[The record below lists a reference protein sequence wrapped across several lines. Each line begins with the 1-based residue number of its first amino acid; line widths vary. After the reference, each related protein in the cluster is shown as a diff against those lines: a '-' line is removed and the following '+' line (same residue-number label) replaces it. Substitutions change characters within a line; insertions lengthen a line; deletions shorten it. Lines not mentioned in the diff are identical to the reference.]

1 MKKMRNSYFPGVVAA
16 MLIIGLVISAVWM
29 VRKNQAKENPLPE
42 KLTVGISRSD
52 YSALIT
58 IAKDKGIFSKSG
70 LDVSIVAYESGS
82 EAFTQLIQDKLDL
95 CAVAG
100 SAFVIRSFGDDFDPD
115 VRIVSTIATAD
126 IHEVVARKDR
136 RIEGPSDLK
145 GKRIGVTRKTS
156 GELFLTVFLIIHQIR
171 PTEVT
176 VVDLPPGQ
184 LTEALARG
192 ELDAILA
199 WDMHAH
205 EAKERLGSVV
215 VSWSAQRAFDF
226 FWNVVAKEKL
236 LRAKRSAIE
245 RFLRALVEAEKF
257 VDNNPEEAKELNRR
271 FWNRTPSYNDYIWS
285 NMKLRVSLDQ
295 SLLVSMKRNAK
306 ILINTYYHGNS
317 SPDYFP
323 IIDTS
328 LLSEIDPKRVRIF
341 GR

>member
-1 MKKMRNSYFPGVVAA
+1 MKKMRNSYFPGAVAA
-16 MLIIGLVISAVWM
+16 MLIIGLAISAVWM
-29 VRKNQAKENPLPE
+29 VRKNQARESSQPE

-58 IAKDKGIFSKSG
+58 IAKDKGIFSKIG
-70 LDVSIVAYESGS
+70 MDVTIVVYESGS
-82 EAFTQLIQDKLDL
+82 EAFTQLVRDKLDL

-115 VRIVSTIATAD
+115 MRIISTIATAG

-136 RIEGPSDLK
+136 RIESPSDLK
-145 GKRIGVTRKTS
+145 GKRIGVSRKTS
-156 GELFLTVFLIIHQIR
+156 GELFLTVFLITHQIR

-176 VVDLPPGQ
+176 IVDLPPGQ

-192 ELDAILA
+192 ELDAILT
-199 WDMHAH
+199 WDMYAH
-205 EAKERLGSVV
+205 EAKERLGPAV
-215 VSWSAQRAFDF
+215 VSWSAQGAFDF

-236 LRAKRSAIE
+236 LRVRRGAVE

-257 VDNNPEEAKELNRR
+257 VNSNPEEAKELNRR

-295 SLLVSMKRNAK
+295 SLLVSMKCNAK
-306 ILINTYYHGNS
+306 ILINTYYHGSS
-317 SPDYFP
+317 SPDYFS
-323 IIDTS
+323 IIDAS